1 MSRTGPN
8 QDSDV
13 PALYTHLAKTAVPK
27 SEVWEYAL
35 WCAAHFSSQSQIW
48 LFSKIHWCKRP

>member
-35 WCAAHFSSQSQIW
+35 
-48 LFSKIHWCKRP
+48 